1 MKTVVYQ
8 EKIGTLSEKV
18 DKVTAIAKEIGQLLE
33 VDYETADKIQR
44 ASEISKF
51 DLMTDMVNEFP
62 ELQGVMG
69 EKYALIQGESEDV
82 AEAVRE
88 HYLPIQAN
96 GELPKSQISTV
107 VSIADKLDS
116 VISFISV
123 GLMPTGSQ
131 DPYSLRR
138 QAIGV
143 LRIIED
149 KAWDIRVEELLA
161 IVENIYGIED
171 EKIENDI
178 NHFFKQRV
186 QYLFVQCG
194 IEQDVVESVMNKNLG
209 SLAYTHNKAVVLS
222 SKRNDD
228 AFKPVQEALVRVL
241 NLNTEQA
248 AKEIQKNLF
257 ITESEEILYEKYLKV
272 KNSFQV
278 NNIELKAE
286 E

>member
-1 MKTVVYQ
+1 EINFYLEKMRTVLHQ
-8 EKIGTLSEKV
+8 GKRDTLSEQPHKG
-18 DKVTAIAKEIGQLLE
+18 TAIAKGSGQLLK
-33 VDYETADKIQR
+33 VDHETADRLQR
-44 ASEISKF
+44 ASEISKY
-51 DLMTDMVNEFP
+51 DLMTDTLQEFP
-62 ELQGVMG
+62 DLQDVMG
-69 EKYALIQGESEDV
+69 EKYDLIQGESEDV

-96 GELPKSQISTV
+96 GELAKSQISTV

-171 EKIENDI
+171 EKIKNDI
-178 NHFFKQRV
+178 HHFFKQRV
-186 QYLFVQCG
+186 QYLFVQSG
-194 IEQDVVESVMNKNLG
+194 IEQDVVESVTNKNLG
-209 SLAYTHNKAVVLS
+209 SLAYTHNTAVVLS

-228 AFKPVQEALVRVL
+228 AFKP
-241 NLNTEQA
+241 
-248 AKEIQKNLF
+248 
-257 ITESEEILYEKYLKV
+257 
-272 KNSFQV
+272 
-278 NNIELKAE
+278 
-286 E
+286 